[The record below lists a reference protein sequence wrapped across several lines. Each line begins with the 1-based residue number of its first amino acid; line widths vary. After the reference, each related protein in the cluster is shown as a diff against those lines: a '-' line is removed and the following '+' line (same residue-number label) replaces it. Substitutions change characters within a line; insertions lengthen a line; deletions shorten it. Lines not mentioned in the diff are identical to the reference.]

1 MTKALVNIPSPA
13 LAQCELTFIERN
25 AIDLE
30 RARTQHDAYVSAL
43 RSFNVDVETLEVNT
57 GCPDGVFVEDVAV
70 IFDELAVITTMG
82 SPSRRGELAAM
93 RRAIARHREVVDLAL
108 PATLEGGD
116 VLRIG
121 RTLYVGDTSR
131 TNPAGIE
138 ALAEVAK
145 SLGYKVVPVKVPG
158 CLHLKTCITALDDE
172 TCVVNKNWLDI
183 APFQSLQLID
193 VAPSEPWGANVLRL
207 REGLVLNASTPE
219 TNEKIRLLGYKTT
232 EVNISEFGK
241 AEAGLTCMSLL
252 FGGPT

>member
-1 MTKALVNIPSPA
+1 MTRALVNIPSPA
-13 LAQCELTFIERN
+13 LTQCELTFIERN

-43 RSFNVDVETLEVNT
+43 RSFDVDVEVLEVNT

-82 SPSRRGELAAM
+82 RPSRRRELAEM
-93 RRAIARHREVVDLAL
+93 RQAIARHREVVDLVL
-108 PATLEGGD
+108 PATVEGGD

-131 TNPAGIE
+131 TNPAGIK

-145 SLGYKVVPVKVPG
+145 SLGYKVVSVKVPG

-172 TCVVNKNWLDI
+172 TCVVNRNWLDVG
-183 APFQSLQLID
+183 PFQSLQLID
-193 VAPSEPWGANVLRL
+193 VVPSEPWGANVLRL
-207 REGLVLNASTPE
+207 GEGLVLNASTPE
-219 TNEKIRLLGYKTT
+219 TNEKIRSLGYETT